1 MKDREESV
9 LGLFP
14 DAMRPGWKNVARQGN
29 TLREIRLRAQ
39 RPILVY
45 LKDGEWFLD
54 SRGRLTRESGQGRV
68 SSVEEIHSILK
79 HICRGSF
86 YAYEE
91 EMGNGYVS
99 ADGGIRVGLAGEAVR
114 DPDGRVKNLRYI
126 SGLNIRM
133 SHEVKGVALGLLP
146 YLYRDGRF
154 LNALIVSPPGCG
166 KTTLLRDIIRL
177 ASDGNDLAGGQTV
190 GVVDER
196 SEIAGCHRGVPQND
210 VGMRTDVLDNC
221 PKVQGMRMLLRSM
234 SPQIMAVDEL
244 GTGEDV
250 KALEQ
255 VVKCGCAIL
264 ATLHAGSYEDVCRK
278 PFMRPVLEEQV
289 FCRFLILGRKDGRFF
304 VSQIRDGKGAILGE
318 NL

>member
-14 DAMRPGWKNVARQGN
+14 DAMRPRWENVACQGN

-166 KTTLLRDIIRL
+166 KTTLLRAIIRL
-177 ASDGNDLAGGQTV
+177 ASDG
-190 GVVDER
+190 
-196 SEIAGCHRGVPQND
+196 
-210 VGMRTDVLDNC
+210 
-221 PKVQGMRMLLRSM
+221 K
-234 SPQIMAVDEL
+234 DEL